1 MNIPMDSSRT
11 LLAMGPAAPRIKDRQ
26 TGEIATDRDGVAQYE
41 VQLVMQMDGGAPLPM
56 AVSVPEMGLP
66 SDAIEMG
73 SRIKAAGLTAMT
85 GVSKFGK
92 EYVMFRA
99 TVLTVVKG

>member
-56 AVSVPEMGLP
+56 AVSVPETGLTE
-66 SDAIEMG
+66 AIEMG
-73 SRIKAAGLTAMT
+73 SKVKAAGLTAMT

-99 TVLTVVKG
+99 SALTVVKG

>member
-1 MNIPMDSSRT
+1 MNIPMDSTRT

-56 AVSVPEMGLP
+56 AVSIPETGLTEP
-66 SDAIEMG
+66 IEMG
-73 SRIKAAGLTAMT
+73 SKVKATGLTAST

-92 EYVMFRA
+92 EYVLFRA
-99 TVLTVVKG
+99 TALTVVKG

>member
-1 MNIPMDSSRT
+1 MDSSRT

-56 AVSVPEMGLP
+56 AVSVPETGLTE
-66 SDAIEMG
+66 AIEMG
-73 SRIKAAGLTAMT
+73 SKVKAAGLTAMT

-99 TVLTVVKG
+99 SALTVVKG

>member
-1 MNIPMDSSRT
+1 
-11 LLAMGPAAPRIKDRQ
+11 MGPATPRIKDRQ

-56 AVSVPEMGLP
+56 AVSVPETGLAE
-66 SDAIEMG
+66 AIEMG
-73 SRIKAAGLTAMT
+73 SKVKAAGLIAMT

-99 TVLTVVKG
+99 SALTVVKA